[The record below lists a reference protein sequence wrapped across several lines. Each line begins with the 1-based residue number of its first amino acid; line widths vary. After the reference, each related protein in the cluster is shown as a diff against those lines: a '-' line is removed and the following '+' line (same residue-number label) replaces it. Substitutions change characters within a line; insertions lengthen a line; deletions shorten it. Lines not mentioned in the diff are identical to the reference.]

1 MGKTLN
7 ITTLPE
13 FDIGSLP
20 LTQASIEKNIVT
32 EHRPI
37 APITENNIAPI
48 EIFINSGID
57 EYIQLRDT
65 LLRFKMKINITR
77 RNGEA
82 VVAGDWGLIQPVNNF
97 LHSVFKC
104 INLEIEGKSV
114 TMSSQTYAYKAFF
127 ENYLGYT

>member
-1 MGKTLN
+1 MAKTLN

-48 EIFINSGID
+48 EIFVNSGID

-65 LLRFKMKINITR
+65 LLRFKMKINIRLSGHKVVSTCCIACQKYFSTITR
-77 RNGEA
+77 ITIY
-82 VVAGDWGLIQPVNNF
+82 LQ
-97 LHSVFKC
+97 C
-104 INLEIEGKSV
+104 IIG
-114 TMSSQTYAYKAFF
+114 
-127 ENYLGYT
+127 